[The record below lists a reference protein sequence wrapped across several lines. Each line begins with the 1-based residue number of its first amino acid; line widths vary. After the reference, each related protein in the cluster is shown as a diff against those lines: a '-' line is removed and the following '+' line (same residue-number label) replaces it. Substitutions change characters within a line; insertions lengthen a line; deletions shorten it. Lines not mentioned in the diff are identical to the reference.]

1 MVTAHYYRTGYLAWQ
16 RVLPSFISAAPT
28 FTVSTHAVARPPT
41 HKVIAAG
48 QAFACALVD
57 GLGFVEVVGIFFLAG
72 GLCSIRHFK
81 IPPSLRT

>member
-1 MVTAHYYRTGYLAWQ
+1 MAT
-16 RVLPSFISAAPT
+16 VLPSFISAAPT